1 MSRRYVILGAAAV
14 VVVASAAA
22 AGIVAVNATSGPPY
36 PVNISPGVNPHL
48 PRDRVAQIVIE
59 RVPDAAIERMDVL
72 ADDTHV
78 QNLEPNAARP
88 VEAAPIGP
96 VWVVRAR
103 GHFVGRRTPPGTPPV
118 VAKSGYFVIDDN
130 SGDILEMGMP

>member
-1 MSRRYVILGAAAV
+1 VIGRI
-14 VVVASAAA
+14 
-22 AGIVAVNATSGPPY
+22 G
-36 PVNISPGVNPHL
+36 
-48 PRDRVAQIVIE
+48 
-59 RVPDAAIERMDVL
+59 PDAAIERMDVL

-78 QNLEPNAARP
+78 RDVEPAAAKP

-103 GHFVGRRTPPGTPPV
+103 GHFVGGRTPPGVKPV

-130 SGDILEMGMP
+130 SGEILEMGMP